1 MKKNGTIIIILSFL
15 IMVVAIFT
23 AVYAWFSLVE
33 KTQPIIIYSGKI
45 ELNAKLYDEDDNEIN
60 SLTIDKVV
68 PGDVFNYKL
77 VIKNEGTIL
86 GNLETVFNFKVS
98 NNNLK
103 SFIIFDIDD
112 LNLNNDSTTFVSSSY
127 TYLNQLDKDDVI
139 TIYFSI
145 TISEDLELTDLSGN
159 DVVEIIT
166 INIKLT
172 QAD

>member
-1 MKKNGTIIIILSFL
+1 M
-15 IMVVAIFT
+15 
-23 AVYAWFSLVE
+23 
-33 KTQPIIIYSGKI
+33 
-45 ELNAKLYDEDDNEIN
+45 
-60 SLTIDKVV
+60 V

-86 GNLETVFNFKVS
+86 GDLETVFNFKVS